1 MKTNDDS
8 SRNNIVVENKNTF
21 DIAIRKN
28 FTEIRMSTERLMCR
42 EVCKGDKQDV
52 TLSEVYDLIASDHGL
67 TTGQANSLMR
77 LEVEE
82 EARNLLPL

>member
-1 MKTNDDS
+1 
-8 SRNNIVVENKNTF
+8 
-21 DIAIRKN
+21 
-28 FTEIRMSTERLMCR
+28 MSTERLMCR
-42 EVCKGDKQDV
+42 EVCKGEKQDV
-52 TLSEVYDLIASDHGL
+52 TLSEVYDIIASDHGL